1 MCLRRVGA
9 VEFTARVRDSNR
21 SMGRASSRAR
31 QEAADSPSACIPA
44 SSGPGRPLGEVVDE
58 SDADQILAIDEL
70 RALRDRIG
78 AERAAPKTAT
88 SAAPLFEK
96 PQTRQA
102 PDPTEPFPA
111 SPRGVDEPDE
121 DPWEALRRQAQGR
134 QRWGRLVA
142 AGGCLTLTAGAVAVL
157 LITAHNRSVAP
168 VAPVPTVSAVPVSPP
183 GPMGPEAPVTPAAG
197 GPAASVEPSAVLP
210 MPSPVPPSAT
220 VPSAPAQDATG
231 PQPQPAAVPAPRATH
246 RYQPPTAPA
255 TQRPPAVAPADGWD
269 SGPAPERV
277 DSPREPAGSPDAT
290 LTRTPTSWSPAAPQ

>member
-1 MCLRRVGA
+1 MTPAL
-9 VEFTARVRDSNR
+9 
-21 SMGRASSRAR
+21 
-31 QEAADSPSACIPA
+31 SPSACISA
-44 SSGPGRPLGEVVDE
+44 SSGPGGPLGEVVDE

-102 PDPTEPFPA
+102 PDPTEP
-111 SPRGVDEPDE
+111 SPESPLGADEPDE

-142 AGGCLTLTAGAVAVL
+142 AGGCLALTGGAVTVL
-157 LITAHNRSVAP
+157 LITAHNRSDAP
-168 VAPVPTVSAVPVSPP
+168 AAPAPTVSAVPVSPP
-183 GPMGPEAPVTPAAG
+183 APVSSEVTPAAG
-197 GPAASVEPSAVLP
+197 GPVSSVEPFAILP

-220 VPSAPAQDATG
+220 VSSAPAEDAAG

-246 RYQPPTAPA
+246 RYKPPTAPA
-255 TQRPPAVAPADGWD
+255 TQRLPAEAPADGWD
-269 SGPAPERV
+269 SGQAPERV
-277 DSPREPAGSPDAT
+277 DSPREPGGSPEAT